1 MIRPMISTEDSIEHC
16 YQRFISV
23 DWLLLY
29 KKVDNNE
36 LKKMVDRC
44 TLPLVQRLEQ
54 YYVALIKN
62 TNQKTKK
69 SEVLKRARNV
79 KANISAADKIAIGQ
93 TNGNDE
99 VFRQQKNGI
108 FTMDTE
114 MVREYMRRRIEP
126 LFELLQRD
134 LKHKQ

>member
-16 YQRFISV
+16 YQQFISV

-62 TNQKTKK
+62 TNNKTKK
-69 SEVLKRARNV
+69 SEVLKRAHNV

-126 LFELLQRD
+126 LFQLLQRE

>member
-16 YQRFISV
+16 YQQFISV

-79 KANISAADKIAIGQ
+79 KADISAADKIAIGQ

-126 LFELLQRD
+126 LFELLQRE

>member
-16 YQRFISV
+16 YQQFISV

>member
-16 YQRFISV
+16 YQQFISV

-114 MVREYMRRRIEP
+114 MVREYMRRRIDP
-126 LFELLQRD
+126 LFAILQRE

>member
-16 YQRFISV
+16 YQQFISV

-62 TNQKTKK
+62 TNNKTKK
-69 SEVLKRARNV
+69 SKVLKRAQSV

-126 LFELLQRD
+126 LFQLLQRE